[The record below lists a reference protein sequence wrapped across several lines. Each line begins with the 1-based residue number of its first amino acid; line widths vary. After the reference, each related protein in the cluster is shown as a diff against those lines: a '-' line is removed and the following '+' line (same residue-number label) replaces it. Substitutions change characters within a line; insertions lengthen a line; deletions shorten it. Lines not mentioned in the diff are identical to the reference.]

1 MQTTRL
7 TAATALAAL
16 FWMGHAGAALAQD
29 AEGATAEHGPT
40 AEASSSSSAAAD
52 EESAPTVSDAAAQG
66 ASPPPLSEPA
76 PAEPWE
82 RAPAHPRPRFAE
94 ARSAARA
101 SEPARSR
108 RAQAGRSSTGWIA
121 PVVIAA
127 LAAAAGLVV
136 LAVALGDALSGFGSI
151 GVPSYPLREEAS
163 PPSAARDLRLGV
175 SPLAGGLAASLQLTF

>member
-16 FWMGHAGAALAQD
+16 FWMAHAGAALAQD
-29 AEGATAEHGPT
+29 AEGATVEHETP
-40 AEASSSSSAAAD
+40 AEASSSSNAAAD
-52 EESAPTVSDAAAQG
+52 EESARTVSDAAAEE

-82 RAPAHPRPRFAE
+82 RAPSHPRTRFAE
-94 ARSAARA
+94 ARSTARA
-101 SEPARSR
+101 SEPANSR
-108 RAQAGRSSTGWIA
+108 RAQAGRSSNGWIA

-163 PPSAARDLRLGV
+163 PTTAAGDVRLGIT
-175 SPLAGGLAASLQLTF
+175 PLAGGAAASFQLTF